1 MDLNINIPAVF
12 TIFLTAAVAC
22 PGGEHVYLK
31 VAAAARP
38 YETTQKGAAI
48 QKRQVFTPK
57 KHSAQIDQQIIND
70 RIVSDAT
77 MGRQAQ
83 SGRIHNATLKKT
95 NLPLRLWGTITGR
108 NITAYAIIEDTTTGE
123 RKLYKEGDEIQNATM
138 TMVFRETVVLKVGD
152 NFEMLEI
159 ETARPDVNAKD
170 KYGSTALIDASFK
183 GQKDIVELL
192 ILEGADLNARDRQ
205 GDTALMNAALKGHI
219 EIVELLISNGAD
231 VSVKDNTG
239 NSALIDS
246 AKYPRESAC
255 EIIALL
261 KDNGADVNANNKF
274 GLTALIYAAQGGQ
287 IENIACLIAEG
298 ANVNAKSKSGETAL
312 KFAETTDRED
322 IIDLL
327 KENGAKE

>member
-108 NITAYAIIEDTTTGE
+108 NITAYAKGNGRFES
-123 RKLYKEGDEIQNATM
+123 RRQ
-138 TMVFRETVVLKVGD
+138 FRNIG
-152 NFEMLEI
+152 NRN
-159 ETARPDVNAKD
+159 RPA
-170 KYGSTALIDASFK
+170 
-183 GQKDIVELL
+183 
-192 ILEGADLNARDRQ
+192 
-205 GDTALMNAALKGHI
+205 
-219 EIVELLISNGAD
+219 
-231 VSVKDNTG
+231 
-239 NSALIDS
+239 
-246 AKYPRESAC
+246 
-255 EIIALL
+255 
-261 KDNGADVNANNKF
+261 
-274 GLTALIYAAQGGQ
+274 
-287 IENIACLIAEG
+287 
-298 ANVNAKSKSGETAL
+298 
-312 KFAETTDRED
+312 
-322 IIDLL
+322 
-327 KENGAKE
+327 